1 MVNRLL
7 HWYAHGMNEWLLQ
20 RLTAVFMA
28 LYALA
33 LAVVLL
39 VLRPAGYIDW
49 RHLFDVPAVRI
60 CTFAFILSLLLHA
73 WLGIQ
78 GVLADYV
85 KPQVPRR
92 ALKCLTAAVLVGL
105 ACWSVRILWGNA
117 A

>member
-1 MVNRLL
+1 MS
-7 HWYAHGMNEWLLQ
+7 EWLLQ
-20 RLTAVFMA
+20 RLTAVFMT
-28 LYALA
+28 LYALSF
-33 LAVVLL
+33 AVVLL
-39 VLRPAGYIDW
+39 VLRPAAGYIGW
-49 RHLFDVPAVRI
+49 WHLFDVPAVRI

-92 ALKCLTAAVLVGL
+92 ILKCLTAGLLVAL
-105 ACWSVRILWGNA
+105 ACWSVRILWGSA

>member
-1 MVNRLL
+1 
-7 HWYAHGMNEWLLQ
+7 MNEWLLQ

-33 LAVVLL
+33 FAVVLL
-39 VLRPAGYIDW
+39 AVRPASYIEW
-49 RHLFDVPAVRI
+49 RHLFDAPTVRI

>member
-1 MVNRLL
+1 MS
-7 HWYAHGMNEWLLQ
+7 EWLLQ
-20 RLTAVFMA
+20 RLTAVFMT
-28 LYALA
+28 LYALSFTA
-33 LAVVLL
+33 VLL

-92 ALKCLTAAVLVGL
+92 ILKCLTAGLLVAL
-105 ACWSVRILWGNA
+105 ACWSVRILWGSA